1 MGIRRYFDF
10 AKEVI
15 NWVISWVQLI
25 GSFWREIIFLVVVM
39 MLTWK
44 ILDLLIAWTSR
55 RKVVATVNHKER
67 VYYPKSLN
75 SMYLVFTDKGVFRNQ
90 DSWAYLSFNSSDTYS
105 RIITGST
112 YKFTIYGYRNRWNS
126 EYPNILKT
134 ELWN

>member
-1 MGIRRYFDF
+1 MGIGRYFDF

-15 NWVISWVQLI
+15 NWAISWAKLI
-25 GSFWREIIFLVVVM
+25 GSFWREIIFMAVVM
-39 MLTWK
+39 VVAWK
-44 ILDLLIAWTSR
+44 IIDLLIAWTSR
-55 RKVVATVNHKER
+55 RKVIARVIRAER
-67 VYYPKSLN
+67 IYYPKKLN

-105 RIITGST
+105 KIEVGST

-134 ELWN
+134 ELC